1 MRKSATIFAI
11 CASLAALSCSKA
23 DSVQPLPDNAI
34 TVSACIATAAPLDVS
49 TKADDPVTPYT
60 AYQNTTPST
69 TMPLYAAVWASSRS
83 HRYQGAQR
91 SSGSV
96 EYHENG
102 YVDYHNT
109 TKFTSGAKQLLD
121 YQLYYPDAN
130 ATGFTDGTDTDTTPA
145 SKTALANSPVYFIGL
160 CPRSESGW
168 TVESSEGYEYNLA
181 KHTFDG
187 KEDVMFAPEVSK
199 NITQTDKNA
208 KLTFNHMLTWLCIK
222 MKAETEKDIE
232 TWGKVKSVK
241 IGSKNHISINTVDGT
256 ATFTET
262 SEGYKLPTYKVT
274 DGKYTADEF
283 AFTDNDGVDLT
294 TTATEL
300 CYVLCAPVDASA
312 ADSQNEYTLTVEIG
326 SLTGTTAKTVP
337 INLKAEGGTNNFS
350 GSTAGKQ
357 FSVVLTFKT
366 GNNIST
372 IAEVESW
379 TNGGLALTTIS
390 ED

>member
-1 MRKSATIFAI
+1 MRKSAIIFAI
-11 CASLAALSCSKA
+11 CASLAVLSCSKA
-23 DSVQPLPDNAI
+23 DSVQSLPDNAI
-34 TVSACIATAAPLDVS
+34 TVSACIATAADLDVT
-49 TKADDPVTPYT
+49 TKTDPVTPYT

-69 TMPLYAAVWASSRS
+69 DMPLYAAVWASSRS
-83 HRYQGAQR
+83 HRYQGAQ
-91 SSGSV
+91 SSRSV

-109 TKFTSGAKQLLD
+109 TKFTSRAKQLLD

-130 ATGFTDGTDTDTTPA
+130 AEGFTDGTTTDTDPP

-181 KHTFDG
+181 EHTFDG
-187 KEDVMFAPEVSK
+187 KEDVMFAAETSK

-208 KLTFNHMLTWLCIK
+208 TLTFNHMLTWLCIK

-241 IGSKNHISINTVDGT
+241 IGSKNHISINTVDGS

-262 SEGYKLPTYKVT
+262 SAGNKLPTYKVT
-274 DGKYTADEF
+274 DGSYTAEEF
-283 AFTDNDGVDLT
+283 AFTGNDGVDLT

-300 CYVLCAPVDASA
+300 CYVLCAPIDASD

-326 SLTGTTAKTVP
+326 SLTGTSAKTVP
-337 INLKAEGGTNNFS
+337 INLKAADGNNFS

-379 TNGGLALTTIS
+379 TNGGLALTTIG